1 MSDFLD
7 CQNCGVTIHRHYET
21 FPGNICLVCHA
32 KEEETKPMPTA
43 QDIRQM
49 WGNPM
54 HPVYAQGGLLHR
66 KMLGLEGGK

>member
-7 CQNCGVTIHRHYET
+7 CQNCGVTIHRLYET

-43 QDIRQM
+43 QDIRKM
-49 WGNPM
+49 WGM
-54 HPVYAQGGLLHR
+54 KVYEEGGLLHR
-66 KMLGLEGGK
+66 KMLGLD

>member
-32 KEEETKPMPTA
+32 QEEEKKPLPTA
-43 QDIRQM
+43 KEIRQM
-49 WGNPM
+49 WGM
-54 HPVYAQGGLLHR
+54 
-66 KMLGLEGGK
+66 K